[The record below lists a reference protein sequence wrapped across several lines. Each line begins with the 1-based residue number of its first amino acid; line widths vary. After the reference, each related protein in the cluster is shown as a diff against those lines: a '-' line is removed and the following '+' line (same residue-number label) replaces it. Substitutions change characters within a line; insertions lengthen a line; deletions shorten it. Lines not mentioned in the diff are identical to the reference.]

1 MKNFTNNANLCH
13 NEYMTKAFKTIYTLL
28 NRLEKA
34 LDYEDKDF
42 NPEEQIGY
50 KVLGITQARWRSYI
64 EMLEEAGYISGVTVK
79 SFSDGSSHLD
89 ISSIR
94 ITLQGLQYLAENTMM
109 TRAYHALKDIKGFIS

>member
-1 MKNFTNNANLCH
+1 MQKLTHNENSYH

-34 LDYEDKDF
+34 LDYENFDA
-42 NPEEQIGY
+42 EEQIGY
-50 KVLGITQARWRSYI
+50 KALGITETRWRSYI
-64 EMLEEAGYISGVTVK
+64 EMLEEAEYISGVKIKNFT
-79 SFSDGSSHLD
+79 DGTSYLD

-109 TRAYHALKDIKGFIS
+109 IRVFNAIKEAKNLF

>member
-1 MKNFTNNANLCH
+1 MQKVTNNENSCY

-34 LDYEDKDF
+34 LDYEEKDF
-42 NPEEQIGY
+42 NAEEQIGH
-50 KVLGITQARWRSYI
+50 KALRITETRWRSYI
-64 EMLEEAGYISGVTVK
+64 KMLNQAGYISGVITK
-79 SFSDGSSHLD
+79 SFTDGTSYLD

-109 TRAYHALKDIKGFIS
+109 IRVFNSLKEAKNFF

>member
-1 MKNFTNNANLCH
+1 MQ
-13 NEYMTKAFKTIYTLL
+13 NEYMNKAFKTIYTLL

-42 NPEEQIGY
+42 NAEEQIGHE
-50 KVLGITQARWRSYI
+50 VLGITQTRWRSYI
-64 EMLEEAGYISGVTVK
+64 EMLEQAGYISGVKVK
-79 SFSDGSSHLD
+79 SFTDGSSYLD
-89 ISSIR
+89 ISSAR

>member
-1 MKNFTNNANLCH
+1 MQ
-13 NEYMTKAFKTIYTLL
+13 NENTTKVFEAIYTIL
-28 NRLEKA
+28 NRLEKG
-34 LDYEDKDF
+34 LDYDNF

-50 KVLGITQARWRSYI
+50 KVLGITQTRWRSYI
-64 EMLEEAGYISGVTVK
+64 EMLEQAGYISGVTVK

-89 ISSIR
+89 ISSIH

>member
-1 MKNFTNNANLCH
+1 MKNFTNNENLCH

-42 NPEEQIGY
+42 NAEEQIGHE
-50 KVLGITQARWRSYI
+50 VLGITQTRWRSYI
-64 EMLEEAGYISGVTVK
+64 EMLEQAGYISGVKVK
-79 SFSDGSSHLD
+79 SFTDGSNYLD
-89 ISSIR
+89 ISSAR

-109 TRAYHALKDIKGFIS
+109 IRAYHALKDIKGFIS

>member
-1 MKNFTNNANLCH
+1 MQKLTHNENSYH

-34 LDYEDKDF
+34 LDYENFDA
-42 NPEEQIGY
+42 EEQIGY
-50 KVLGITQARWRSYI
+50 KALGITETRWRSYI
-64 EMLEEAGYISGVTVK
+64 EMLEEAEYISGVITK
-79 SFSDGSSHLD
+79 SFTDGTSYLD

-109 TRAYHALKDIKGFIS
+109 IRVFNAIKEAKNLF